1 MIDLVSTVEND
12 SESVLYV
19 MDETGLR
26 TESDN
31 RRSWSPVGVSPI
43 LESNG
48 SHEGVNIIGATEI
61 TKNFDTIADIYSAK
75 QSISSAEI
83 QNFMEQL
90 LERNPNKKVYL
101 VLDNARTHNN
111 GKIQGFWETNKERLV
126 LINTPAYSPQLNPQ
140 ENIWNLL
147 KNKIFNIGARENI
160 EVLFDEIAALY
171 DQFNEDKELIKSI
184 VYARNYYY
192 ELPDIGLL
200 AA

>member
-1 MIDLVSTVEND
+1 MMDITITVEND
-12 SESVLYV
+12 SKSVLYV

-31 RRSWSPVGVSPI
+31 RRSWSPIGVSPI

-61 TKNFDTIADIYSAK
+61 TKNFDTVADIYSAK
-75 QSISSAEI
+75 QNITSTEI
-83 QNFMEQL
+83 ESFIENL
-90 LERNPNKKVYL
+90 LERNANKKVYL

-111 GKIQGFWETNKERLV
+111 AKIQSFWKEHKDRLV

-147 KNKIFNIGARENI
+147 KNKIFNIGARSSI
-160 EVLFDEIAALY
+160 DVLFDEIDFLY
-171 DQFNEDKELIKSI
+171 NQFNQDKDLIKSI
-184 VYARNYYY
+184 VCARNYYF
-192 ELPDIGLL
+192 EVPDKGLL

>member
-1 MIDLVSTVEND
+1 MMDLACTVEND

-61 TKNFDTIADIYSAK
+61 TKNFDTVADIYSAK
-75 QSISSAEI
+75 QSITSEEI
-83 QNFMEQL
+83 QSFIKHL

-111 GKIQGFWETNKERLV
+111 AKIQEFWEANKERLV

-171 DQFNEDKELIKSI
+171 HQFNEDKELIKSI

-192 ELPDIGLL
+192 KLPVIGLL

>member
-1 MIDLVSTVEND
+1 MMDLTLTVEND
-12 SESVLYV
+12 SKSVLYV

-61 TKNFDTIADIYSAK
+61 TKNFDTVADVYPAK
-75 QSISSAEI
+75 QSITSEEI
-83 QNFMEQL
+83 QDFMEYL
-90 LERNPNKKVYL
+90 LERNANKKVYL
-101 VLDNARTHNN
+101 VMDNARPHNN
-111 GKIQGFWETNKERLV
+111 AKIQAFWEANKERLV

-147 KNKIFNIGARENI
+147 KNKIFNIGARANI
-160 EVLFDEIAALY
+160 HVLFDEIEFLY
-171 DQFNEDKELIKSI
+171 SQFNEDKELIKSI
-184 VYARNYYY
+184 VCARNYYFKTVY
-192 ELPDIGLL
+192 IEVL